1 MGASE
6 DKESGL
12 ERARALLLRSP
23 AVQPV
28 WPALAAAFLFATSAM
43 SLAAVLILA
52 PGPPIS

>member
-1 MGASE
+1 MGVAE